1 LWKTVKSPEPSSPQA
16 LTVALVLAALMLSAA
31 ERRAEAAG
39 RVRLDIEPASAELAR
54 GGDTGLTVRAAIA
67 SGWHINAHKPN
78 EPFLIP
84 TELSLTLPP
93 GIAHGTIRYPEPES
107 KSFAFA
113 PGKQLLVHEGT
124 LVLTTSLTVPADF
137 AGSQVRAEF
146 SLRYQ
151 ACNDTTCA
159 PPATATAEL
168 VVPVRGSLVPGADVD
183 PGAAGGAQ
191 IDVARWLAERGLPVT
206 LLIVALLGLGLNLT
220 PCVYPLISVTL
231 AYFGTQSHHHP
242 WRVAA
247 LAAVYVLG
255 IVLSFSLVGL
265 AASYSG
271 GVFGALLQKP
281 GVLLALAAL
290 MVLLALSCFGVYQMQ
305 PPAWLMR
312 RASSAAPGAVGA
324 LFMGLTMGIVA
335 APCIGPVVVG
345 LLVYVGSQQDP
356 LLGFE
361 LFFALGLGMGLPYL
375 ALALAAGS
383 IRKLPRSGDWLT
395 WVERL
400 FGFVLIGLAAYFV
413 APLLPRSVA
422 RLLVPAVMACAGIY
436 LGFIDSSGGNFR
448 LFRPLQR
455 TAGLVALLTAL
466 WTVMPPRAESTIRWT
481 PYSAEAL
488 QEARAAGRPS
498 VLDLVADWCIPC
510 HEMDATTFLDSEVQ
524 REAQRFA
531 MLRADIT
538 TENEATTAL
547 TEQLDVKGVPTII
560 VFDAAGNEADRMVGY
575 VGADRLLTALRRVR

>member
-1 LWKTVKSPEPSSPQA
+1 MRILKPSSPHA
-16 LTVALVLAALMLSAA
+16 PTLLCFIAGLLLGTVAAPTSASDRVTLELELAAP
-31 ERRAEAAG
+31 EA
-39 RVRLDIEPASAELAR
+39 VR
-54 GGDTGLTVRAAIA
+54 GGETPLTARAVIA
-67 SGWHINAHKPN
+67 PGWHINAHQPN

-93 GIAHGTIRYPEPES
+93 GIAHGTIRYPTPES

-124 LVLTTSLTVPADF
+124 LSITTTLVVPQDF
-137 AGSQVRAEF
+137 AGSKIRIEAK
-146 SLRYQ
+146 LRYQ

-159 PPATATAEL
+159 PPATASAEL
-168 VVPVRGSLVPGADVD
+168 LVPVRPEGA
-183 PGAAGGAQ
+183 PAAATEPPAQ
-191 IDVARWLAERGLPVT
+191 SGLHVDVARWLAERGLPAT

-231 AYFGTQSHHHP
+231 AYFGTQGHHHP

-281 GVLLALAAL
+281 AVLLALAAL
-290 MVLLALSCFGVYQMQ
+290 MIGLALSCFGLYQIQ

-312 RASSAAPGAVGA
+312 RASSAAPGALGA

-345 LLVYVGSQQDP
+345 LLIYVGSQQDP

-375 ALALAAGS
+375 ALAAAAGS
-383 IRKLPRSGDWLT
+383 IRNLPRSGDWLT
-395 WVERL
+395 WVERV
-400 FGFVLIGLAAYFV
+400 FGFVLLGLAAYFV
-413 APLLPRSVA
+413 APLLPRAVA
-422 RLLVPAVMACAGIY
+422 RFLVPAVMACAGIY
-436 LGFIDSSGGNFR
+436 LGFIDGSGRNLR

-481 PYSAEAL
+481 PYSPAAL
-488 QEARAAGRPS
+488 QDARAAGQPS

-538 TENEATTAL
+538 TESETTDLL
-547 TEQLDVKGVPTII
+547 TQQFDVKGVPTII

-575 VGADRLLTALRRVR
+575 VGPDRLLTALRRVR